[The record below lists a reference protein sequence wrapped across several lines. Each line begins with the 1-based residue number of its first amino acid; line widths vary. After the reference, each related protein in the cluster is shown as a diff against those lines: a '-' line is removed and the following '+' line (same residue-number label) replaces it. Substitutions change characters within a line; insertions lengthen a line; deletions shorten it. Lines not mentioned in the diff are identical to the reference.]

1 MEARSAKRRRQ
12 VDVLYELWDVNASGY
27 LELDEIQVV
36 LNKWRSDG
44 IENFKE
50 GNSHE
55 KKTFFE
61 KAVKFRM
68 KDQCFGQPRL
78 TLGRCGAKTG
88 AFIWG
93 ETGA

>member
-12 VDVLYELWDVNASGY
+12 VDALYELWDVNASGY

-50 GNSHE
+50 GRIYY
-55 KKTFFE
+55 K
-61 KAVKFRM
+61 
-68 KDQCFGQPRL
+68 
-78 TLGRCGAKTG
+78 
-88 AFIWG
+88 
-93 ETGA
+93 

>member
-44 IENFKE
+44 IETFKE
-50 GNSHE
+50 GNGQE
-55 KKTFFE
+55 KK
-61 KAVKFRM
+61 
-68 KDQCFGQPRL
+68 
-78 TLGRCGAKTG
+78 
-88 AFIWG
+88 
-93 ETGA
+93 